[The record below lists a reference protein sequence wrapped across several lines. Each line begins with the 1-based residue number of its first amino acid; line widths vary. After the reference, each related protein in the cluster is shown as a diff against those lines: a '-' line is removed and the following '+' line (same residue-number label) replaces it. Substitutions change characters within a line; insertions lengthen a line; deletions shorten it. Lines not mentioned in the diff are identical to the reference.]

1 MREYYLLLQSIYY
14 FKAQADWR
22 ESQKQAAMAKKEKVP
37 KCCYTYYFHNFI
49 MIPNLDLK
57 GESREKIFFN

>member
-37 KCCYTYYFHNFI
+37 NKTCHYITLIILN
-49 MIPNLDLK
+49 
-57 GESREKIFFN
+57 